1 MKCKS
6 WNGPFSS
13 VEELEGSLVGK
24 DEKKTKE
31 ILRHEITFQK
41 ITHPNDAIIRN
52 ELYLINK
59 QDISTLK
66 YNFVNRNPTFKC
78 SNSRS

>member
-1 MKCKS
+1 MKCKL

-13 VEELEGSLVGK
+13 IEEVEGSLVGK
-24 DEKKTKE
+24 TEKKTKE

-41 ITHPNDAIIRN
+41 ITHPNNAIIRH

-59 QDISTLK
+59 KDISTLK
-66 YNFVNRNPTFKC
+66 SNFVNRNPYFQMQQ
-78 SNSRS
+78 